1 MAIFRKLHV
10 TFWSDPFIG
19 GLTPEQKFFYLY
31 LLTNERTR
39 QCGIYEILKKQMVFD
54 TGLPLKSVEKHLD
67 FFIKKNKIK
76 YDEKTTEIALKN
88 WLKFNDS
95 TSPKVKSCVSKEYQ
109 TVKNTVLIEYVNS
122 MDTHTQEEQEQEEER
137 EEEQEQKPKGF
148 IPPTA
153 DEVVSYFLEK
163 GYKEEVARKAHEYY
177 DTAGWKDGGGKPV
190 KNWRQKMISVWMKD
204 EHKAPV
210 HGERGVDRSR
220 HPNWPEQYPYN
231 DTNIYYFDNG
241 RIDKM
246 STHSEKKTA

>member
-88 WLKFNDS
+88 WVKYNDS

-122 MDTHTQEEQEQEEER
+122 MDTQTQEEQEQEEER

-148 IPPTA
+148 IPPTVF
-153 DEVVSYFLEK
+153 EVVAYFTAN
-163 GYKEEVARKAHEYY
+163 GYTEQSARKAFEYY
-177 DTAGWKDGGGKPV
+177 NVAGWKDGKGNKV
-190 KNWRQKMISVWMKD
+190 KNWKQKMNAVWFKD
-204 EHKAPV
+204 ENLIPTSKSKLV
-210 HGERGVDRSR
+210 
-220 HPNWPEQYPYN
+220 W
-231 DTNIYYFDNG
+231 
-241 RIDKM
+241 
-246 STHSEKKTA
+246 